1 MRRVLKYPL
10 GGGQQFLS
18 LGQNPKIVLFAMQ
31 DSTTHI
37 WVETD
42 NYAAAKQVIYQIFAT
57 GENIPDHAR
66 HIASCKSDQRG
77 TYIWHLYE
85 LLY

>member
-10 GGGQQFLS
+10 GSGQQFLS
-18 LGQNPKIVLFAMQ
+18 LGQNPKIVLFEVQ
-31 DSTTHI
+31 NSGTYV

-42 NYAAAKQVIYQIFAT
+42 EYPYAKQTILQIFVT
-57 GENIPDHAR
+57 GENIPDNGR
-66 HIASCKSDQRG
+66 HIASCKSDERG